1 MPRLPSQLGH
11 SDRAQVEVTRFPE
24 GRFQGS
30 ASLGGC
36 ACSLHPGW
44 MQTLMAWLAQL
55 PVVQGQ
61 PDDGYGDEDP
71 AVPSN
76 PLAGGQIELN
86 KRFQNVSKVIHWLH
100 KWKHTWVTNTHQKN
114 PYINTKAIGIYMCP
128 LPPEPPFHLP
138 PHNIPPSCHRAP
150 ALGSESGSNVS
161 SN

>member
-100 KWKHTWVTNTHQKN
+100 K
-114 PYINTKAIGIYMCP
+114 
-128 LPPEPPFHLP
+128 
-138 PHNIPPSCHRAP
+138 
-150 ALGSESGSNVS
+150 
-161 SN
+161 